1 MRRGLGIGRVLVG
14 VGAVLSIIGVFL
26 PWQSAWGGDTGI
38 PLITQDGFDGGGVLV
53 FVAAVGLLALL
64 LLPYASSSG
73 RSMLDRS
80 TSFVL
85 LGGLAVAGLG
95 IALVQ
100 MFTSD
105 SLQLTPIDRAIG
117 LWLTIIG
124 VALIAWG
131 VGEILGERSKAR

>member
-1 MRRGLGIGRVLVG
+1 MRRTLGIGRALVG
-14 VGAVLSIIGVFL
+14 IGAVLSIIGVFL

-38 PLITQDGFDGGGVLV
+38 PMVTANGFDGGGVLV

-80 TSFVL
+80 ISFVL
-85 LGGLAVAGLG
+85 LGGLAVVGLG

-100 MFTSD
+100 MFTAN
-105 SLQLTPIDRAIG
+105 SLKLMPVDRVIG
-117 LWLTIIG
+117 LWLTILG
-124 VALIAWG
+124 VALICWG
-131 VGEILGERSKAR
+131 VGEILGDRSKAH